1 MPNRDTYSLPV
12 SIPRVNYFC
21 KEGFKMNVIDRFLRY
36 VAYPTTSDEHT
47 ETVPSTPGQKV
58 FAQALVQELTELGLK
73 DVLLDE
79 YGRVYGH
86 LPATPGREGEKV
98 FGLIAHMDTSPDAS
112 GQQICPRMVEYTGG
126 DIVLNEEKHIVMR
139 EEDFPALKNYVNQ
152 TLIVTDGTTLLGAD
166 DKAGV
171 SEVVSAME
179 YLIAHPEI
187 PHGPLAVAFTPDE
200 EIGCGADHFDFARFG
215 ADYAYTVDGG
225 ALGEVEY
232 ENFNAANAGIKVH
245 GRNIHPGSAK
255 NIMKN
260 AVLMATQLISLLPP
274 AETPAHTEGYE
285 GFFHV
290 NYFQGVEE
298 EAYVNLIIRDHD
310 RQRFEQR
317 KAFLTSTVDYL
328 NGVYGQGTFELEL
341 KDSYYNMREKIEPHM
356 HLIHRALES
365 FRSCGVTPSTIP
377 IRGGTDGAR
386 LSWEGL
392 PCPNLSTGGENF
404 HGVYEFASIQAMEK
418 MVEVLVRLVT
428 SRA

>member
-1 MPNRDTYSLPV
+1 M
-12 SIPRVNYFC
+12 
-21 KEGFKMNVIDRFLRY
+21 
-36 VAYPTTSDEHT
+36 
-47 ETVPSTPGQKV
+47 
-58 FAQALVQELTELGLK
+58 
-73 DVLLDE
+73 
-79 YGRVYGH
+79 
-86 LPATPGREGEKV
+86 
-98 FGLIAHMDTSPDAS
+98 
-112 GQQICPRMVEYTGG
+112 
-126 DIVLNEEKHIVMR
+126 
-139 EEDFPALKNYVNQ
+139 
-152 TLIVTDGTTLLGAD
+152 
-166 DKAGV
+166 
-171 SEVVSAME
+171 
-179 YLIAHPEI
+179 
-187 PHGPLAVAFTPDE
+187 AFTPDE
-200 EIGCGADHFDFARFG
+200 EIGCGADHFDFERFG

-232 ENFNAANAGIKVH
+232 ENFNAANAGVKIH

-260 AVLMATQLISLLPP
+260 AVLLATQFISLLPP

-356 HLIHRALES
+356 HLIDRALES
-365 FRSCGVTPSTIP
+365 FRSCGVPPRTIP

-404 HGVYEFASIQAMEK
+404 HGVYEFASVQAMEK
-418 MVEVLVRLVT
+418 LSLIHI
-428 SRA
+428 